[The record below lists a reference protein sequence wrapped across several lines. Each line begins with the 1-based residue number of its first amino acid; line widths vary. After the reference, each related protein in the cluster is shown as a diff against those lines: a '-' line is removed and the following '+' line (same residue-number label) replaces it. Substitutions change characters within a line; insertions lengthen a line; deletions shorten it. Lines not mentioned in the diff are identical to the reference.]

1 MPKRLLI
8 LATLAL
14 ALGGCSLQNQAATDT
29 GAAVASPD
37 TVVASPAP
45 DTELNAVPSPG
56 TGSDTASL
64 EQDVNSTVI
73 LDEDFSDLN

>member
-1 MPKRLLI
+1 MSKRLFV

-29 GAAVASPD
+29 GAVASPG

-45 DTELNAVPSPG
+45 DAELSAVPSPG
-56 TGSDTASL
+56 TGSDTTSL
-64 EQDVNSTVI
+64 EQDLNSTVI